1 MAFALEYF
9 LGTAP
14 CTRQENYE
22 ISTRYVIMN
31 ENLKKIQTNISAQ
44 LSSLLA
50 VLELLEGTSMTGEQA
65 AYVDMIRISA
75 DSINSYAQRLEEEN
89 LKSKV
94 FTASES

>member
-50 VLELLEGTSMTGEQA
+50 VLELLEGTSMTGAGGVRRYDPDFRRQHQF
-65 AYVDMIRISA
+65 IRA
-75 DSINSYAQRLEEEN
+75 
-89 LKSKV
+89 
-94 FTASES
+94 TA